1 MRCIV
6 LFLLFSALILP
17 ASPTGAETKI
27 KAVATIPDLADMTRH
42 IGGDLVEV
50 TNIATGVEDIHAVP
64 MKPSFAILLN
74 RADVVI
80 LMGLEAEH
88 AFLPALLEA
97 ARNPK
102 ILRDAAGYIDC
113 SVYITPLEVPTRID
127 RALGDIHPMG
137 NPHYNLDPVEGKKAA
152 RAIADG
158 LTRNYPEYAA
168 TFKKNLEAYLAQL
181 DAAIVRWE
189 QEAAP
194 LRGVKLV
201 SYHPDMIYFAERFG
215 MDAVGTIEIRA
226 GVDPTPGHIAD
237 LEERMRKEKVD
248 LVVRELHYPAGLAET
263 VAQATGAKLVELP
276 AMSGGL
282 PDTKDYISFIDH
294 NIRTTL
300 NAVQSGARAAA
311 DPNSDQ
317 SGYQRPGS

>member
-1 MRCIV
+1 MC
-6 LFLLFSALILP
+6 LSE
-17 ASPTGAETKI
+17 AETKI
-27 KAVATIPDLADMTRH
+27 QAVTTIPDLADMTRH

-50 TNIATGVEDIHAVP
+50 TSLATGVEDIHAVP
-64 MKPSFAILLN
+64 MKPSFAVLLN

-102 ILRDAAGYIDC
+102 ILRDAPGYIDC

-127 RALGDIHPMG
+127 RALGDQHPMG
-137 NPHYNLDPVEGKKAA
+137 NPHYNLDPVSGKAAA

-158 LTRNYPEYAA
+158 LSSNFPDYRP
-168 TFKKNLEAYLAQL
+168 TFKKNLETYLATL
-181 DAAIVRWE
+181 DAAIARWE
-189 QEAAP
+189 REAAP

-215 MDAVGTIEIRA
+215 MEAFGTIEIRA
-226 GVDPTPGHIAD
+226 GVDPTPGHIVE
-237 LEERMRKEKVD
+237 LEELMRKEKVD
-248 LVVRELHYPAGLAET
+248 LVVRELHYPANLAET

-276 AMSGGL
+276 AMVGGV
-282 PDTKDYISFIDH
+282 PEAKDYISFIDYNLH
-294 NIRTTL
+294 TML
-300 NAVQSGARAAA
+300 NAVQGGGRAAMKPA
-311 DPNSDQ
+311 ARP
-317 SGYQRPGS
+317 SGYQPPTS